1 MKKLS
6 LLLFFVFSM
15 LLQYPSVAQQTGD
28 FYIGFPSPPDTLLTE
43 DSVHLYFHVPTT
55 YQAGVPSKLLVGIHG
70 LGDPQTPEQIRNYF
84 SSIADSLNTIVVC
97 PKPYITAQ
105 PLSIN
110 HPSSKRVINC
120 AIDSVLQW
128 YTIDTNEMYLAG
140 YSAGSDIAS
149 RYTLEQPKY
158 QMKGLIWYAPGF
170 FFKPNLSAQ
179 TTFPPTCLC
188 YGDADPI
195 SNILGQV
202 TSIRDS
208 FTASP
213 FDFFYNEIP
222 GITHTMQFPNFTR
235 EMMECFRFMN
245 DPVNFVPDSSYV
257 GGKVIS
263 AQSLSFYPNPTS
275 GKIFFDGALFNE
287 AEKLQML
294 DLSGKIVFQTEELQK
309 NREINL
315 TGQTPGTYIVRVQ
328 VKGENYLGRLVLIKE

>member
-6 LLLFFVFSM
+6 LPLFLACSLLAQFTSI
-15 LLQYPSVAQQTGD
+15 AQQTGD
-28 FYIGFPSPPDTLLTE
+28 FYIGFPSPDTLLTD
-43 DSVHLYFHVPTT
+43 DSVHLYFHVPVS
-55 YQAGVPSKLLVGIHG
+55 YQSGIPSKMIVGIHG
-70 LGDPQTPEQIRNYF
+70 AGNPNKPEQIRDYF
-84 SSIADSLNTIVVC
+84 SSTADSLNTIVVC
-97 PKPYITAQ
+97 PKPYLGDQ
-105 PLSIN
+105 PR
-110 HPSSKRVINC
+110 SKLVVNI

-128 YTIDTNEMYLAG
+128 YAIDTNEIYIAG
-140 YSAGSDIAS
+140 YSAGSDVAAN
-149 RYTLEQPKY
+149 YTLDNPKH
-158 QMKGLIWYAPGF
+158 KLRGLIWYAPGF

-179 TTFPPTCLC
+179 TAFPPTCLC

-208 FTASP
+208 FANST

-245 DPVNFVPDSSYV
+245 DPVNFIADSSYV

-263 AQSLSFYPNPTS
+263 AQSLGFYPNPTS
-275 GKIFFDGALFNE
+275 GKINFDGTLFNE
-287 AEKLQML
+287 AGKLQVMN
-294 DLSGKIVFQTEELQK
+294 LSGKIIFETEELQK
-309 NREINL
+309 NQEINL

-328 VKGENYLGRLVLIKE
+328 VKGENYIGRVVLVEK